1 MKKFSAARSALGLA
15 LLLAVVIA
23 PAAGAAAKV
32 PVTVRAVTWKG
43 EILFDREVRTGTTS
57 VPTSSKATC
66 FGGSPSNSSAT
77 IPGATALGALQ
88 DAAMLRKPRRPLLLT
103 NAFDFGLGV
112 CGVGDDVATGE
123 QWWELSVNHK
133 PSSLGGEGTKLKAGD
148 TVLWYLSET
157 FNRPSP
163 DELRLSAPDNATAG
177 KPITVRVVA
186 LNDQGRARP
195 VKGAK
200 LSVPGAAP
208 TDARGV
214 TRVTLGSNA
223 RLVARAGDLIPS
235 NRELVKVAR

>member
-1 MKKFSAARSALGLA
+1 MKTFSAVRSALGLA

-23 PAAGAAAKV
+23 PAAGAAGKV

-43 EILFDREVRTGTTS
+43 EILLDREVRTGTTS

-66 FGGSPSNSSAT
+66 FGGSPTDSKRT

-112 CGVGDDVATGE
+112 CGVGDKVATGE

-133 PSSLGGEGTKLKAGD
+133 PSSLGGEGTRLKAGD
-148 TVLWYLSET
+148 TVLWFLSET
-157 FNRPSP
+157 FNRTSP
-163 DELRLSAPDNATAG
+163 DELRLSAPDKVAAG
-177 KPITVRVVA
+177 KPFAVKVVSM
-186 LNDQGRARP
+186 NDQGRARP
-195 VKGAK
+195 VRGAK

-208 TDARGV
+208 TDSRGV
-214 TRVTLGSNA
+214 TRVTLGSKT
-223 RLVARAGDLIPS
+223 RLVARSGDLIPS
-235 NRELVKVAR
+235 NREVVRVAR